1 MRAIITAVA
10 LALLAAGANAQ
21 SDKGAVQIAPANQ
34 LSVDFLIGSWGDNGD
49 CKAPVVL
56 NGDGT
61 FVMAATGGQG
71 QWQLNENRLIM
82 AGQGG
87 IFELRV
93 AIIDQ
98 STLQITNP
106 DNSVGVSQRC

>member
-1 MRAIITAVA
+1 MRTIIIAVA
-10 LALLAAGANAQ
+10 LALCAAGAHAQ
-21 SDKGAVQIAPANQ
+21 SDKGAIPVAPTNQ

-49 CKAPVVL
+49 CKAPVIL

-61 FVMAATGGQG
+61 FVMAATGAQG

-87 IFELRV
+87 IFELRLTFM
-93 AIIDQ
+93 DQ

-106 DNSVGVSQRC
+106 DNSVGYSQRC